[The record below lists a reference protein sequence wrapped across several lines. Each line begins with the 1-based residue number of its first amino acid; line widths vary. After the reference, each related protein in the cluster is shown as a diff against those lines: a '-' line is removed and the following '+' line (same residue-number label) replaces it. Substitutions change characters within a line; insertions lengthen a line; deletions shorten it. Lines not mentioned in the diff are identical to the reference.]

1 MMMSNLIV
9 PINMA
14 AISYKVAP
22 DASDLGA
29 CFGSIFASHRNL
41 LGVRCVPKVAAPLE
55 PPGVRFGGA

>member
-29 CFGSIFASHRNL
+29 CFGSFFASHRNL
-41 LGVRCVPKVAAPLE
+41 LGVRCVPNAVPCDSLF
-55 PPGVRFGGA
+55 GVR